1 MLVSFLNVSIQEIT
15 VKNFRD
21 RYCLKD
27 LVKESLPATKT
38 TNILVA
44 VDFILTYKA
53 LCFQRSCVIE
63 TGLSDFHKIAFA
75 ALKVQ
80 FRILELKITYCRG
93 YKYLFFLTHLKIIFL
108 GEITFFYK

>member
-27 LVKESLPATKT
+27 LIKESLAATKT

-63 TGLSDFHKIAFA
+63 TRLSDFHKIAFA
-75 ALKVQ
+75 ALKIQ
-80 FRILELKITYCRG
+80 FRILELKITYHRG
-93 YKYLFFLTHLKIIFL
+93 YKYLFF
-108 GEITFFYK
+108 